1 MRLYR
6 VLISGAIAPGH
17 SPENASSGFR
27 RDFLVQHVL
36 TGTLLAL
43 TVAVAA
49 GLRLTGIDWDQ
60 GHHLHPDERFLSIL
74 LTNIR
79 PAPDLGTYFDPTL
92 SPLNPFNHGIDFF
105 VYGTFPIFVVEQI
118 AVLLGKDGDDHT

>member
-1 MRLYR
+1 MSR
-6 VLISGAIAPGH
+6 VLRLRRVLASGAINSGH

-27 RDFLVQHVL
+27 QDVFVQHVL
-36 TGTLLAL
+36 AGTLLAL

-74 LTNIR
+74 LVS
-79 PAPDLGTYFDPTL
+79 FDPLNVQVPQSSLLTL
-92 SPLNPFNHGIDFF
+92 L
-105 VYGTFPIFVVEQI
+105 
-118 AVLLGKDGDDHT
+118 